1 MENKRERSKDDPFKI
16 IPLTQYETDV
26 SDFDFIR
33 EPLPRPPF
41 RLLAIGS
48 TMSGKTTTILNLI
61 SEFLIKDGKSIFDKI
76 FVFTPT
82 ALSDPKYALFSD
94 FEALNDRTYLTNE
107 LNMEII
113 NYLINRPPDNENI
126 LVYLDDFGSSK
137 KEMKDK
143 IFQDLYFRGSHHSR
157 LSTIFASQYYYSI
170 PINIRTNASH
180 LIVYPLSGAREHS
193 LLKFE
198 LSNPT
203 IHDEIF
209 DEMLKQ
215 VHSEPHSFL
224 YYELSNRKFHKNFD
238 IKVFDAISEEEDG
251 EGVKSVPIE
260 DKKEEDKEDKKEE
273 DKD

>member
-1 MENKRERSKDDPFKI
+1 MENKRERRKDDPFKI
-16 IPLTQYETDV
+16 IPLAQYETDV

-82 ALSDPKYALFSD
+82 ALSDPKYQLFSD
-94 FEALNDRTYLTNE
+94 SEALNDRTYLTNE

-157 LSTIFASQYYYSI
+157 LSTIFAFS
-170 PINIRTNASH
+170 
-180 LIVYPLSGAREHS
+180 V
-193 LLKFE
+193 LLFN
-198 LSNPT
+198 S
-203 IHDEIF
+203 
-209 DEMLKQ
+209 
-215 VHSEPHSFL
+215 
-224 YYELSNRKFHKNFD
+224 
-238 IKVFDAISEEEDG
+238 
-251 EGVKSVPIE
+251 
-260 DKKEEDKEDKKEE
+260 DKY
-273 DKD
+273 